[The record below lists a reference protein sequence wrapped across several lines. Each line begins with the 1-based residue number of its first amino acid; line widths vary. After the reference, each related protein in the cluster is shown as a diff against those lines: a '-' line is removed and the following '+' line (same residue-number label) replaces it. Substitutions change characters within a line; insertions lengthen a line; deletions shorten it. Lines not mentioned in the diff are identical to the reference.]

1 MRLWV
6 VSGGWSAW
14 QNHAF
19 VAMWIVMK
27 IIGIILYTI
36 IILAISRIIPHP
48 PNFTP
53 ILAIAVTLPMITNN
67 KAIGTAIPLFAIFLS
82 DILIGF
88 YSYMIWIYLSFIVI
102 SLSSYL
108 LLRRFNL
115 LNVTAMSLAS
125 CLVFF
130 VVTNFGFWT
139 TGYYG
144 YTFNGLITAYIMA
157 IPFATNTILSTLLYS
172 LLIYFMLKSKERIPA
187 KFQRIFN

>member
-1 MRLWV
+1 MRIL
-6 VSGGWSAW
+6 
-14 QNHAF
+14 
-19 VAMWIVMK
+19 
-27 IIGIILYTI
+27 GIIFYTV

-53 ILAIAVTLPMITNN
+53 VLAIAVTLPMITNN
-67 KAIGTAIPLFAIFLS
+67 KFIGTAIPLFAIFLS

-102 SLSSYL
+102 SLLSYL

-115 LNVTAMSLAS
+115 LTVSAMSLAS
-125 CLVFF
+125 CIVFF
-130 VVTNFGFWT
+130 TVTNFGFWT

-157 IPFATNTILSTLLYS
+157 IPFATNTILSTLVYS

>member
-1 MRLWV
+1 
-6 VSGGWSAW
+6 
-14 QNHAF
+14 
-19 VAMWIVMK
+19 MK

-53 ILAIAVTLPMITNN
+53 ILAIALTLPMITND

-102 SLSSYL
+102 SLSSYFL
-108 LLRRFNL
+108 LKRFNL
-115 LNVTAMSLAS
+115 LNITVMSLAS

-144 YTFNGLITAYIMA
+144 YTFNGLIIAYIMA

-172 LLIYFMLKSKERIPA
+172 LLIYFILKSKERIPA
-187 KFQRIFN
+187 VFQRIFN